1 MIYWLLIYR
10 SNQVG
15 VIIFYIV
22 RKLLFEF
29 EQYLSDRRE
38 YNTQVCMC
46 TDVDEIEDNI
56 MCERHGTF
64 FYRTIGKC
72 FSKILLLSLG
82 KLANHTIGV
91 GYFTIDLKDR
101 FILYTSFF

>member
-1 MIYWLLIYR
+1 MIYWFLIYT

-15 VIIFYIV
+15 VIIVSIE

-38 YNTQVCMC
+38 YNTHVCMC

-56 MCERHGTF
+56 MCKRHGTF

-72 FSKILLLSLG
+72 FFKIILLSLK

-91 GYFTIDLKDR
+91 SYFTIDLKELLYVR
-101 FILYTSFF
+101 FL

>member
-1 MIYWLLIYR
+1 MIYWLLIYT

-15 VIIFYIV
+15 VIIVSIE
-22 RKLLFEF
+22 RKLHFEF
-29 EQYLSDRRE
+29 EQYLSDGRE

-64 FYRTIGKC
+64 FYHSIGKC
-72 FSKILLLSLG
+72 FFKILLSLG

-91 GYFTIDLKDR
+91 SYFTIYLKELFNVR
-101 FILYTSFF
+101 FL